1 MSLTTHYES
10 LYIGGSWVKPK
21 GSEAYTVINPATE
34 EAIGEVPIGTAA
46 DADAAIAAA
55 REAFDKGPW
64 PRMDW
69 RERAV
74 ILQQFHDALVARKDD
89 IVQLCV
95 AEAGSILPVASIMQF
110 DMSLDGFQQYID
122 QIQRRKFVVPSSVS
136 VHTNW
141 ATGGE
146 TLGSTVKVY
155 EPLGVSVG
163 ITAYNYPFFLN
174 LAKLGPAL
182 ASGCTFILK
191 PAPQTPLEAMILGD
205 IATEAGIPPGVF
217 SIVTGGVDVG
227 EKLTTDPRVDQIS
240 FTGSDKVGAMI
251 QAQAA
256 PSLKR
261 VALELGGKSA
271 MIVCE
276 DADLEQAAF
285 AGVINFTNQ
294 CGQGCVL
301 QTRQLVHNSIKD
313 QYIEMLKAMA
323 SQVKLGDP
331 AEPDTGMGPLI
342 SAAQR
347 ERVLAYI
354 EQGKADGNSL
364 VSGGNIPRGLDRGFF
379 IEPTIFDCPS
389 NSTAIAQEEI
399 FGPVVCV
406 IGFDTEEEAIAI
418 ANDSQ
423 YGLSGGVFS
432 QDPGRAYRIAMQ
444 MRTGGVL
451 INGGGGRLN
460 PSVPFGGYKRSGI
473 GREFGEEGL
482 NEYLEIKVIDF
493 RAA

>member
-74 ILQQFHDALVARKDD
+74 ILQQFHDALVARKDE

-95 AEAGSILPVASIMQF
+95 AEAGSIIPVATIMQF
-110 DMSLDGFQQYID
+110 DMALDGLQYYID
-122 QIQRRKFVVPSSVS
+122 QIQRREFVIPSSVS
-136 VHTNW
+136 AHTNW

-205 IATEAGIPPGVF
+205 IASEVGIPPGVF

-240 FTGSDKVGAMI
+240 FTGSDKVGAII

-285 AGVINFTNQ
+285 AGLVNFTNQ

-331 AEPDTGMGPLI
+331 ADPDTGMGPLI

-364 VSGGNIPRGLDRGFF
+364 VYGGNIPQGMDRGFF
-379 IEPTIFDCPS
+379 VEPTIFDCPS

-473 GREFGEEGL
+473 GREYGEEGL

>member
-1 MSLTTHYES
+1 MNLSTDFDS
-10 LYIGGSWVKPK
+10 LYIGGNWVPSANSAKT
-21 GSEAYTVINPATE
+21 EVINPATE
-34 EAIGEVPIGTAA
+34 EVIGSAPTGCAA
-46 DADAAIAAA
+46 DAERAIAAA
-55 REAFDKGPW
+55 RRAFDEGPW

-69 RERAV
+69 SERASL
-74 ILQQFHDALVARKDD
+74 LQSFHDGLLAKKDE
-89 IVQLCV
+89 IVSLCV

-110 DMSLDGFQQYID
+110 DMAMDGFQYFIS
-122 QIQRRKFVVPSSVS
+122 QIRRRDFTVASSVS

-141 ATGGE
+141 ATGGDMM
-146 TLGSTVKVY
+146 GGTVKVY

-191 PAPQTPLEAMILGD
+191 PAPQTPLEALVLANVASD
-205 IATEAGIPPGVF
+205 IDLPEGVF
-217 SIVTGGVDVG
+217 SVITGGIDVG
-227 EKLTTDPRVDQIS
+227 EVLTSDPRVDQIS
-240 FTGSDKVGAMI
+240 FTGSDKVGAAI

-256 PSLKR
+256 PTLKR

-271 MIVCE
+271 MIVCD

-285 AGVINFTNQ
+285 SGLVNFTNQ
-294 CGQGCVL
+294 CGQGCIL
-301 QTRQLVHNSIKD
+301 QTRQLVHNSIKA

-323 SQVKLGDP
+323 SQIPIGNPADP
-331 AEPDTGMGPLI
+331 STGMGPLI
-342 SAAQR
+342 SEAQR
-347 ERVLAYI
+347 QLVLNYI
-354 EQGKADGNSL
+354 ERGKADGNTL
-364 VSGGNIPRGLDRGFF
+364 VYGGGIPAGLDRGFF

-389 NSTAIAQEEI
+389 NSTTIAQEEI

-406 IGFDTEEEAIAI
+406 IGFDSDDEAVAI
-418 ANDSQ
+418 ANDSP

-432 QDPGRAYRIAMQ
+432 QDVGRAYKIASR

-473 GREFGEEGL
+473 GREYGEEGL
-482 NEYLEIKVIDF
+482 NEYLEIKVIDY

>member
-1 MSLTTHYES
+1 MPLSAHYDS
-10 LYIGGSWVKPK
+10 LYIAGSWVKPK
-21 GSEAYTVINPATE
+21 GSETCAVINPATE
-34 EAIGEVPIGTAA
+34 ETIGEVPVGTAA

-55 REAFDKGPW
+55 REAFDNGPW
-64 PRMDW
+64 PKMEW

-74 ILQQFHDALVARKDD
+74 ILQQFHDALVARKDE

-95 AEAGSILPVASIMQF
+95 AEAGSIIPVATIMQF
-110 DMSLDGFQQYID
+110 DMALDGLRYYID
-122 QIQRRKFVVPSSVS
+122 QIQRREFVIPSSVS
-136 VHTNW
+136 AHTDW

-205 IATEAGIPPGVF
+205 IADESGIPPGVF
-217 SIVTGGVDVG
+217 SIITGGVDVG

-256 PSLKR
+256 PTLKR

-271 MIVCE
+271 MIVCK

-285 AGVINFTNQ
+285 AGVVNFTNQ
-294 CGQGCVL
+294 CGQGCIL

-313 QYIEMLKAMA
+313 QYIEMLKAMV
-323 SQVKLGDP
+323 SQVKIGDP
-331 AEPDTGMGPLI
+331 SDPETGMGPLI

-354 EQGKADGNSL
+354 KQGEADGNTL
-364 VSGGNIPRGLDRGFF
+364 VYGGRIPAGMDNGFF

-389 NSTAIAQEEI
+389 NTTTIAQEEI

-432 QDPGRAYRIAMQ
+432 QDAGKAYRIAMQ

-473 GREFGEEGL
+473 GREYGEEGL

>member
-1 MSLTTHYES
+1 MPLTTHYES

-21 GSEAYTVINPATE
+21 GGEAYTVINPATE
-34 EAIGEVPIGTAA
+34 EAIGEVPVGTAA

-64 PRMDW
+64 PKKDW

-74 ILQQFHDALVARKDD
+74 ILQQFHDALVARKDE

-95 AEAGSILPVASIMQF
+95 AEAGSIIPVASIMQF
-110 DMSLDGFQQYID
+110 DMALDGLQYYID
-122 QIQRRKFVVPSSVS
+122 QIQRREFVIPSSVS
-136 VHTNW
+136 AHTNW

-205 IATEAGIPPGVF
+205 IASEVGIPPGVF

-227 EKLTTDPRVDQIS
+227 EKLTTDPRGDQIS

-285 AGVINFTNQ
+285 AGVVNFTNQ
-294 CGQGCVL
+294 CGQGCIL

-323 SQVKLGDP
+323 SQVKMGDP
-331 AEPDTGMGPLI
+331 ADPDTGMGPLI

-364 VSGGNIPRGLDRGFF
+364 VYGGNIPPGLDRGFF
-379 IEPTIFDCPS
+379 VEPTIFDCPS

-473 GREFGEEGL
+473 GREYGEEGL

>member
-1 MSLTTHYES
+1 M
-10 LYIGGSWVKPK
+10 YIGGWWVKPI
-21 GSEAYTVINPATE
+21 GGDAYTVFNPATV
-34 EAIGEVPIGTAA
+34 EAIGVVPVGTAA
-46 DADAAIAAA
+46 DADAAITAA
-55 REAFDKGPW
+55 REAFDHGPW
-64 PRMDW
+64 PKKEW

-74 ILQQFHDALVARKDD
+74 ILQQFRDALVARKDE

-256 PSLKR
+256 PGLKR
-261 VALELGGKSA
+261 VALEFGGKSA

-285 AGVINFTNQ
+285 AGMVHFTNQ

-301 QTRQLVHNSIKD
+301 QTRQLVHNSIKE

-354 EQGKADGNSL
+354 EQGKTDGNSL
-364 VSGGNIPRGLDRGFF
+364 VYGGNIPEDLR
-379 IEPTIFDCPS
+379 S
-389 NSTAIAQEEI
+389 EERRV
-399 FGPVVCV
+399 GKECR
-406 IGFDTEEEAIAI
+406 
-418 ANDSQ
+418 SRW
-423 YGLSGGVFS
+423 SGG
-432 QDPGRAYRIAMQ
+432 P
-444 MRTGGVL
+444 
-451 INGGGGRLN
+451 
-460 PSVPFGGYKRSGI
+460 
-473 GREFGEEGL
+473 
-482 NEYLEIKVIDF
+482 
-493 RAA
+493 

>member
-1 MSLTTHYES
+1 MTLQTHYQS
-10 LYIGGSWVKPK
+10 LYIGGSWVSPQ
-21 GSEAYTVINPATE
+21 GRESHAVINPATE
-34 EAIGEVPIGTAA
+34 EVIGEVPEGTAA
-46 DADAAIAAA
+46 DAEAAIAAA
-55 REAFDKGPW
+55 REAFDNGPW
-64 PRMDW
+64 PKMDW
-69 RERAV
+69 SERAE
-74 ILQQFHDALVARKDD
+74 ILQKFHNGLNARKDD

-95 AEAGSILPVASIMQF
+95 AEAGSILPVANIMQF
-110 DMSLDGFQQYID
+110 DMAMDGFQQYID
-122 QIQRRKFVVPSSVS
+122 QIKRRNFVVPSSIS

-191 PAPQTPLEAMILGD
+191 PAQQTPLEAMILGD
-205 IATEAGIPPGVF
+205 IASEAGIPPGVF
-217 SIVTGGVDVG
+217 SIITGGVDVG
-227 EKLTTDPRVDQIS
+227 EALTTDPRVDQIS
-240 FTGSDKVGAMI
+240 FTGSDKVGALI

-256 PSLKR
+256 PTLKR

-276 DADLEQAAF
+276 DANLEQAAF

-294 CGQGCVL
+294 CGQGCIL
-301 QTRQLVHNSIKD
+301 QTRQLVHNSIKT

-323 SQVKLGDP
+323 SQMKIGDP

-342 SAAQR
+342 SSAQR
-347 ERVLAYI
+347 ERVLSYI
-354 EQGKADGNSL
+354 DQGKAEGNTL
-364 VSGGNIPRGLDRGFF
+364 VYGGNIPSGMDRGFF

-389 NSTAIAQEEI
+389 NTTTIAQEEI

-432 QDPGRAYRIAMQ
+432 QDAGKAFRIASQ

-482 NEYLEIKVIDF
+482 NEFLEIKVIDF

>member
-1 MSLTTHYES
+1 MPLKTDYES
-10 LYIGGSWVKPK
+10 LYIGGSWVKPQ
-21 GSEAYTVINPATE
+21 GSETYTVINPATE
-34 EAIGEVPIGTAA
+34 EAIGEVPVATAA

-55 REAFDKGPW
+55 REAFDHGPW
-64 PRMDW
+64 PKMAW

-74 ILQQFHDALVARKDD
+74 ILQQFHDALIARKDE

-95 AEAGSILPVASIMQF
+95 AEAGSIIPVASIMQF
-110 DMSLDGFQQYID
+110 DMALDGLQYYID
-122 QIQRRKFVVPSSVS
+122 QIQRREFVIPSSVS
-136 VHTNW
+136 AHTNW

-205 IATEAGIPPGVF
+205 IANEVGIPPGVF

-227 EKLTTDPRVDQIS
+227 EKLTTDSRVDQIS

-251 QAQAA
+251 QAQGAA
-256 PSLKR
+256 TLKR

-285 AGVINFTNQ
+285 AGLIHLTNQ

-301 QTRQLVHNSIKD
+301 QTRQLVHNTIKD
-313 QYIEMLKAMA
+313 QYLEMLKAMA
-323 SQVKLGDP
+323 SQVKLGNPADP
-331 AEPDTGMGPLI
+331 ETGRGPLG

-354 EQGKADGNSL
+354 EQGKRDGNSL
-364 VSGGNIPRGLDRGFF
+364 VYGGNIPTGMAQGFF

-432 QDPGRAYRIAMQ
+432 QDPGKAYRIAMQ
-444 MRTGGVL
+444 LRTGGVL

-473 GREFGEEGL
+473 GREYGEEGL

>member
-1 MSLTTHYES
+1 MPLTTHYES

-21 GSEAYTVINPATE
+21 GGEAYTVINPATE
-34 EAIGEVPIGTAA
+34 EAIGEVPVGTAA

-64 PRMDW
+64 PKKDW

-74 ILQQFHDALVARKDD
+74 ILQQFHDALVARKDE

-95 AEAGSILPVASIMQF
+95 AEAGSIIPVASIMQF
-110 DMSLDGFQQYID
+110 DMALDGLQYYID
-122 QIQRRKFVVPSSVS
+122 QIQRREFVIPSSVS
-136 VHTNW
+136 AHTNW

-205 IATEAGIPPGVF
+205 IASEVGIPPGVF

-285 AGVINFTNQ
+285 AGVVNFTNQ
-294 CGQGCVL
+294 CGQGCIL

-323 SQVKLGDP
+323 SQVKMGDP
-331 AEPDTGMGPLI
+331 ADPDTGMGPLI

-364 VSGGNIPRGLDRGFF
+364 VYGGSIPPGLDRGFF
-379 IEPTIFDCPS
+379 VEPTIFDCPS

-473 GREFGEEGL
+473 GREYGEEGL

>member
-1 MSLTTHYES
+1 MPLKTHYES

-21 GSEAYTVINPATE
+21 GSETYTVINPATE
-34 EAIGEVPIGTAA
+34 EAIGEVPLGSAA

-55 REAFDKGPW
+55 RDAFDHGPW
-64 PRMDW
+64 PKMEW

-74 ILQQFHDALVARKDD
+74 ILQQFHNALLARKDE

-95 AEAGSILPVASIMQF
+95 AEAGSIIPVATIMQF
-110 DMSLDGFQQYID
+110 DMALDGLQYYID
-122 QIQRRKFVVPSSVS
+122 QIQRREFVIPSSVS
-136 VHTNW
+136 AHTNW

-205 IATEAGIPPGVF
+205 IASEAGIPPGVF
-217 SIVTGGVDVG
+217 SIVTGGVEVG

-285 AGVINFTNQ
+285 AGVVNFTNQ

-323 SQVKLGDP
+323 SQVTLGDP
-331 AEPDTGMGPLI
+331 ADPNTGMGPLI

-354 EQGKADGNSL
+354 EQGKADGNAL
-364 VSGGNIPRGLDRGFF
+364 VYGGNIPQGLDRGFF
-379 IEPTIFDCPS
+379 IEPAIFDCPS

-473 GREFGEEGL
+473 GREYGEEGL

>member
-1 MSLTTHYES
+1 MPLTTHYES

-21 GSEAYTVINPATE
+21 GGEAYTVINPATE
-34 EAIGEVPIGTAA
+34 EAIGEVPVGTAA

-64 PRMDW
+64 PKKDW

-74 ILQQFHDALVARKDD
+74 ILQQFHDALVARKDE

-95 AEAGSILPVASIMQF
+95 AEAGSIIPVASIMQF
-110 DMSLDGFQQYID
+110 DMALDGLQYYID
-122 QIQRRKFVVPSSVS
+122 QIQRREFVIPSSVS
-136 VHTNW
+136 AHTNW

-205 IATEAGIPPGVF
+205 IASEVGIPPGVF

-285 AGVINFTNQ
+285 AGVVNFTNQ
-294 CGQGCVL
+294 CGQGCIL

-323 SQVKLGDP
+323 SQVKMGDP
-331 AEPDTGMGPLI
+331 ADPDTGMGPLI

-364 VSGGNIPRGLDRGFF
+364 VYGGNIPPGLDRGFF
-379 IEPTIFDCPS
+379 VEPTIFDCPS

-473 GREFGEEGL
+473 GREYGEEGL

>member
-1 MSLTTHYES
+1 MPLKTDYDS
-10 LYIGGSWVKPK
+10 LYIGGDWVKPK
-21 GSEAYTVINPATE
+21 GKEVYTVINPATE
-34 EAIGEVPIGTAA
+34 EAIGKVPVGTAA

-55 REAFDKGPW
+55 REAFDHGPW
-64 PRMDW
+64 PKMEW
-69 RERAV
+69 RDRAA
-74 ILQQFHDALVARKDD
+74 ILQQFHDALVARKDE

-95 AEAGSILPVASIMQF
+95 AEAGSIIPVATIMQF
-110 DMSLDGFQQYID
+110 DMSLDGLQYFIN
-122 QIQRRKFVVPSSVS
+122 QIQRREFVIPSSIS
-136 VHTNW
+136 AHTNW

-146 TLGSTVKVY
+146 TLGGTVKVY

-205 IATEAGIPPGVF
+205 IATEVGIPPGVF
-217 SIVTGGVDVG
+217 SIVTGGADVG

-256 PSLKR
+256 HSLKR

-285 AGVINFTNQ
+285 AGLINFTNQ

-301 QTRQLVHNSIKD
+301 QTRQLVHNSVKD
-313 QYIEMLKAMA
+313 QYIEMLKAMV
-323 SQVKLGDP
+323 SHVKLGDP
-331 AEPDTGMGPLI
+331 ADPDTGMGPLI

-347 ERVLAYI
+347 DRVLAYI
-354 EQGKADGNSL
+354 EQGKSDGNSL
-364 VSGGNIPRGLDRGFF
+364 VYGGNIPPDMDRGFF

-399 FGPVVCV
+399 FGPVVCI

-473 GREFGEEGL
+473 GREYGEEGL

>member
-1 MSLTTHYES
+1 MPLTTHYES

-21 GSEAYTVINPATE
+21 GGEAYTVINPATE
-34 EAIGEVPIGTAA
+34 EAVGEVPVGTAA

-55 REAFDKGPW
+55 REAFDHGPW

-74 ILQQFHDALVARKDD
+74 ILQQFHDVLVARKDE

-95 AEAGSILPVASIMQF
+95 AEAGSIIPVASIMQF
-110 DMSLDGFQQYID
+110 DMALDGLQYYID
-122 QIQRRKFVVPSSVS
+122 QIQRREFVIPSSVS
-136 VHTNW
+136 AHTNW

-191 PAPQTPLEAMILGD
+191 PAPQTPLEAMILGE
-205 IATEAGIPPGVF
+205 IASEVGIPPGVF

-240 FTGSDKVGAMI
+240 FTGSDKVGAII

-285 AGVINFTNQ
+285 AGVVNFTNQ
-294 CGQGCVL
+294 CGQGCIL

-323 SQVKLGDP
+323 SQVKMGDP
-331 AEPDTGMGPLI
+331 ADPDTGMGPLI

-354 EQGKADGNSL
+354 EQGKSDGNSL
-364 VSGGNIPRGLDRGFF
+364 VYGGSIPPGLNRGFF
-379 IEPTIFDCPS
+379 VEPTIFDCPS

-406 IGFDTEEEAIAI
+406 IGFDTEDEAIAI

-473 GREFGEEGL
+473 GREYGEEGL

>member
-1 MSLTTHYES
+1 MTLSTQFDS
-10 LYIGGSWVKPK
+10 LYIGGQWEKPASAEK
-21 GSEAYTVINPATE
+21 SDVINPATE
-34 EAIGEVPIGTAA
+34 EIIGHAPVGSIEDAESAIV
-46 DADAAIAAA
+46 AA
-55 REAFDKGPW
+55 RKAFDEGPW

-69 RERAV
+69 CERAV
-74 ILQQFHDALVARKDD
+74 ILQKFHDGLLARKDD
-89 IVQLCV
+89 IVNLCV
-95 AEAGSILPVASIMQF
+95 AEAGSIIPVASIMQF
-110 DMSLDGFQQYID
+110 DMAMDGFQYFIN
-122 QIQRRKFVVPSSVS
+122 QIQRRDFTLASSVS
-136 VHTNW
+136 LHTNW
-141 ATGGE
+141 ATGGD
-146 TLGSTVKVY
+146 TLGGTVKVY

-191 PAPQTPLEAMILGD
+191 PAPQTPLEALILGD
-205 IATEAGIPPGVF
+205 IATEAGLPPGVF
-217 SIVTGGVDVG
+217 SIVTGGIEVG
-227 EKLTTDPRVDQIS
+227 ERLTSDPRVDQIS
-240 FTGSDKVGAMI
+240 FTGSDKVGAVI

-256 PSLKR
+256 PTLKR

-271 MIVCE
+271 MIICE
-276 DADLEQAAF
+276 DADLEQAAIN
-285 AGVINFTNQ
+285 GLVNFTNQ
-294 CGQGCVL
+294 CGQGCIL
-301 QTRQLVHNSIKD
+301 QTRQLVHNSIKT
-313 QYIEMLKAMA
+313 QYIEMLQAMA
-323 SQVKLGDP
+323 SQVQIGDP
-331 AEPDTGMGPLI
+331 SDPATGMGPLI
-342 SAAQR
+342 SEAQR
-347 ERVLAYI
+347 QRVLAHI
-354 EQGKADGNSL
+354 EQGKADGNTL
-364 VSGGNIPRGLDRGFF
+364 VYGGNIPTGMERGFF

-389 NSTAIAQEEI
+389 NSTPIAQEEI

-406 IGFDTEEEAIAI
+406 IGFDTDEEAIAI

-432 QDPGRAYRIAMQ
+432 QDAGRAYKIALK

-473 GREFGEEGL
+473 GRENGEEGL

>member
-1 MSLTTHYES
+1 MPLTTHYES

-21 GSEAYTVINPATE
+21 GGEAYTVINPATE
-34 EAIGEVPIGTAA
+34 EAIGEVPVGTAA

-64 PRMDW
+64 PKKDW

-74 ILQQFHDALVARKDD
+74 ILQQFHDALVARKDE

-95 AEAGSILPVASIMQF
+95 AEAGSIIPVASIMQF
-110 DMSLDGFQQYID
+110 DMALDGLQYYID
-122 QIQRRKFVVPSSVS
+122 QIQRREFVIPSSVS
-136 VHTNW
+136 AHTNW

-191 PAPQTPLEAMILGD
+191 PAPQTPLEAMILGE
-205 IATEAGIPPGVF
+205 IASEVGIPPGVF

-285 AGVINFTNQ
+285 AGVVNFTNQ
-294 CGQGCVL
+294 CGQGCIL

-323 SQVKLGDP
+323 SQVKMGDP
-331 AEPDTGMGPLI
+331 ADPDTGMGPLI

-364 VSGGNIPRGLDRGFF
+364 VYGGSIPPGLDRGFF
-379 IEPTIFDCPS
+379 VEPTIFDCPS

-473 GREFGEEGL
+473 GREYGEEGL

>member
-1 MSLTTHYES
+1 MPLTTHYES

-74 ILQQFHDALVARKDD
+74 ILQKFHDALVARKDD

-95 AEAGSILPVASIMQF
+95 AEAGSIIPVATIMQF
-110 DMSLDGFQQYID
+110 DMALDGLQYYID
-122 QIQRRKFVVPSSVS
+122 QIQRREFVIPSSVS
-136 VHTNW
+136 AHTNW

-205 IATEAGIPPGVF
+205 IASEVGIPPGVF

-285 AGVINFTNQ
+285 AGVVNFTNQ

-323 SQVKLGDP
+323 SQVTLGDP
-331 AEPDTGMGPLI
+331 ADPDTGMGPLI

-364 VSGGNIPRGLDRGFF
+364 VYGGNIPPGLDRGFF
-379 IEPTIFDCPS
+379 VEPTIFDCPS

-432 QDPGRAYRIAMQ
+432 QDPGRAYRIALQ

-473 GREFGEEGL
+473 GREYGEEGL

>member
-1 MSLTTHYES
+1 MALPTHFDS
-10 LYIGGSWVKPK
+10 LYIGGSWVKPI
-21 GSEAYTVINPATE
+21 GGETSAVINPATE
-34 EAIGEVPIGTAA
+34 EVIGKAPVGTAA

-55 REAFDKGPW
+55 RDAFDHGPW
-64 PRMDW
+64 PKMEW
-69 RERAV
+69 RERAGV
-74 ILQQFHDALVARKDD
+74 LQQFHDALMMRKEE

-95 AEAGSILPVASIMQF
+95 AEAGSIIPVASIMQF
-110 DMSLDGFQQYID
+110 DMAMDGLQYYIH
-122 QIQRRKFVVPSSVS
+122 QIERREFVIPSSVS
-136 VHTNW
+136 AHTNW
-141 ATGGE
+141 ATGGD

-191 PAPQTPLEAMILGD
+191 PAPQTPLEALILGD
-205 IATEAGIPPGVF
+205 IASEVGLPPGVF
-217 SIVTGGVDVG
+217 SIVTGGADVG

-240 FTGSDKVGAMI
+240 FTGSDKIGAMI

-256 PSLKR
+256 PTLKR
-261 VALELGGKSA
+261 VTLELGGKSA

-285 AGVINFTNQ
+285 AGLINLTNQ

-301 QTRQLVHNSIKD
+301 QTRQLVHNAIKG

-323 SQVKLGDP
+323 SQVKLGNP
-331 AEPDTGMGPLI
+331 ADPDTGMGPLI

-347 ERVLAYI
+347 ERVLAFI
-354 EQGKADGNSL
+354 EQGKADGNTL
-364 VSGGNIPRGLDRGFF
+364 VCGGTIPPGMDSGFF
-379 IEPTIFDCPS
+379 IEPTIFDCPN

-432 QDPGRAYRIAMQ
+432 QDPGKAYRIGMK

-473 GREFGEEGL
+473 GREYGEEGL

>member
-74 ILQQFHDALVARKDD
+74 ILQKFHDALVARKDD

-240 FTGSDKVGAMI
+240 FTGSDKVGAII

-364 VSGGNIPRGLDRGFF
+364 VSGGNIPRGFDRGFF

>member
-1 MSLTTHYES
+1 MPPGT
-10 LYIGGSWVKPK
+10 INVVNGSGVVT
-21 GSEAYTVINPATE
+21 G
-34 EAIGEVPIGTAA
+34 AA
-46 DADAAIAAA
+46 
-55 REAFDKGPW
+55 
-64 PRMDW
+64 
-69 RERAV
+69 
-74 ILQQFHDALVARKDD
+74 L
-89 IVQLCV
+89 
-95 AEAGSILPVASIMQF
+95 AGSAAVDRIAF
-110 DMSLDGFQQYID
+110 
-122 QIQRRKFVVPSSVS
+122 
-136 VHTNW
+136 
-141 ATGGE
+141 TGGG
-146 TLGSTVKVY
+146 T
-155 EPLGVSVG
+155 
-163 ITAYNYPFFLN
+163 TARQVMASAAEN
-174 LAKLGPAL
+174 L
-182 ASGCTFILK
+182 
-191 PAPQTPLEAMILGD
+191 TP
-205 IATEAGIPPGVF
+205 VHF
-217 SIVTGGVDVG
+217 
-227 EKLTTDPRVDQIS
+227 
-240 FTGSDKVGAMI
+240 
-251 QAQAA
+251 
-256 PSLKR
+256 
-261 VALELGGKSA
+261 ELGGKSA

-285 AGVINFTNQ
+285 AGLIHFTNQ

-313 QYIEMLKAMA
+313 QYIEMLKAMV
-323 SQVKLGDP
+323 SHVKLGDP
-331 AEPDTGMGPLI
+331 ADPDTGMGPLI

-354 EQGKADGNSL
+354 EQGKADGNTL
-364 VSGGNIPRGLDRGFF
+364 VYGGNIPAGMDRGFF

-389 NSTAIAQEEI
+389 NSTVIAQEEI

-473 GREFGEEGL
+473 GREYGEEGL

>member
-1 MSLTTHYES
+1 MALKTHYES

-21 GSEAYTVINPATE
+21 GSEVYTVINPATE

-74 ILQQFHDALVARKDD
+74 ILQKFHDALVARKDD

-95 AEAGSILPVASIMQF
+95 AEAGSIIPVATIMQF
-110 DMSLDGFQQYID
+110 DMALDGLQYYID
-122 QIQRRKFVVPSSVS
+122 QIQRREFVIPSSVS
-136 VHTNW
+136 AHTNW

-205 IATEAGIPPGVF
+205 IASEVGIPPGVF

-256 PSLKR
+256 PTLKR

-301 QTRQLVHNSIKD
+301 QTRQLVHNAIKD

-331 AEPDTGMGPLI
+331 ADPDTGMGPLI

-354 EQGKADGNSL
+354 EQGKTDGNSL
-364 VSGGNIPRGLDRGFF
+364 VYGGNIPPDIDRGFF

-389 NSTAIAQEEI
+389 NNTAIAQEEI

-432 QDPGRAYRIAMQ
+432 QGPGQGLPHRHADAHRRCADQRGWRPAESQRTLWRI
-444 MRTGGVL
+444 
-451 INGGGGRLN
+451 
-460 PSVPFGGYKRSGI
+460 
-473 GREFGEEGL
+473 
-482 NEYLEIKVIDF
+482 
-493 RAA
+493 

>member
-1 MSLTTHYES
+1 MALKTHYES
-10 LYIGGSWVKPK
+10 LYIGGSWVKPT

-34 EAIGEVPIGTAA
+34 EAIGEVPVGTAA

-55 REAFDKGPW
+55 REAFDHGPW
-64 PRMDW
+64 PKMEW

-95 AEAGSILPVASIMQF
+95 AEAGSIIPVATIMQF
-110 DMSLDGFQQYID
+110 DMALDGLQYFID
-122 QIQRRKFVVPSSVS
+122 QIQRREFVIPSSVS
-136 VHTNW
+136 AHTNW

-205 IATEAGIPPGVF
+205 IASEVGIPPGVF

-271 MIVCE
+271 MIVCQ

-301 QTRQLVHNSIKD
+301 QTRQLVHNSIKG

-331 AEPDTGMGPLI
+331 ADPDTGMGPLI

-354 EQGKADGNSL
+354 EQGKSDGNSL
-364 VSGGNIPRGLDRGFF
+364 VYGGNIPQGMNRGFF
-379 IEPTIFDCPS
+379 VEPTIFDCTS

-473 GREFGEEGL
+473 GREYGEEGL

>member
-1 MSLTTHYES
+1 MPLTTHYES

-21 GSEAYTVINPATE
+21 GGEAYTVINPATE
-34 EAIGEVPIGTAA
+34 EAIGEVPVGTAA

-64 PRMDW
+64 PKKDW

-74 ILQQFHDALVARKDD
+74 ILQQFHDALVARKDE

-95 AEAGSILPVASIMQF
+95 AEAGSIIPVASIMQF
-110 DMSLDGFQQYID
+110 DMALDGLQYYID
-122 QIQRRKFVVPSSVS
+122 QIQRREFVIPSSVS
-136 VHTNW
+136 AHTNW

-205 IATEAGIPPGVF
+205 IASEVGIPPGVF

-276 DADLEQAAF
+276 DADLEEAAF
-285 AGVINFTNQ
+285 AGVVNFTNQ
-294 CGQGCVL
+294 CGQGCIL

-323 SQVKLGDP
+323 SQVKMGDP
-331 AEPDTGMGPLI
+331 ANPDTGMGPLI

-364 VSGGNIPRGLDRGFF
+364 VYGGNIPPGLDRGFF
-379 IEPTIFDCPS
+379 VEPTIFDCPS

-473 GREFGEEGL
+473 GREYGEEGL

>member
-1 MSLTTHYES
+1 MPLTTHYES
-10 LYIGGSWVKPK
+10 LYIGGNWVKPK
-21 GSEAYTVINPATE
+21 GGEAYTVINPATE
-34 EAIGEVPIGTAA
+34 EAIGEVPVGTAA

-64 PRMDW
+64 PKKDW

-74 ILQQFHDALVARKDD
+74 ILQQFHDALVARKDE

-95 AEAGSILPVASIMQF
+95 AEAGSIIPVASIMQF
-110 DMSLDGFQQYID
+110 DMALDGLQYYID
-122 QIQRRKFVVPSSVS
+122 QIQRREFVIPSSVS
-136 VHTNW
+136 AHTNW

-205 IATEAGIPPGVF
+205 IASEVGIPPGVF

-285 AGVINFTNQ
+285 AGVVNFTNQ
-294 CGQGCVL
+294 CGQGCIL

-323 SQVKLGDP
+323 SQVKMGDP
-331 AEPDTGMGPLI
+331 ADPDTGMGPLI

-364 VSGGNIPRGLDRGFF
+364 VYGGSIPPGLDRGFF
-379 IEPTIFDCPS
+379 VEPTIFDCPS
-389 NSTAIAQEEI
+389 NSTAIAQEEV

-473 GREFGEEGL
+473 GREYGEEGL

>member
-1 MSLTTHYES
+1 MPLTTHYES
-10 LYIGGSWVKPK
+10 LYIGGSWVKPI
-21 GSEAYTVINPATE
+21 GGEAYTVINPATE
-34 EAIGEVPIGTAA
+34 EAIGEVPVGTAA

-55 REAFDKGPW
+55 REAFDHGPW

-74 ILQQFHDALVARKDD
+74 ILQQFHDALVARKDE

-95 AEAGSILPVASIMQF
+95 AEAGSIIPVASIMQF
-110 DMSLDGFQQYID
+110 DMALDGLQYYID
-122 QIQRRKFVVPSSVS
+122 QIQRREFVIPSSVS
-136 VHTNW
+136 AHTNW

-205 IATEAGIPPGVF
+205 IASEVGIPPGVF

-285 AGVINFTNQ
+285 AGVVNFTNQ
-294 CGQGCVL
+294 CGQGCIL

-313 QYIEMLKAMA
+313 QYIGMLKAMA
-323 SQVKLGDP
+323 SQVKMGDP
-331 AEPDTGMGPLI
+331 ADPDTGMGPLI

-364 VSGGNIPRGLDRGFF
+364 VYGGSIPPGLDRGFF
-379 IEPTIFDCPS
+379 VEPTIFDCPS

-473 GREFGEEGL
+473 GREYGEEGL

>member
-1 MSLTTHYES
+1 MPLTTHYES

-21 GSEAYTVINPATE
+21 GGEAYTVINPATE
-34 EAIGEVPIGTAA
+34 EAIGEVPVGTAA

-64 PRMDW
+64 PKKDW

-74 ILQQFHDALVARKDD
+74 ILQQFHDALVARKDE

-95 AEAGSILPVASIMQF
+95 AEAGSIIPVASIMQF
-110 DMSLDGFQQYID
+110 DMALDGLQYYID
-122 QIQRRKFVVPSSVS
+122 QIQRREFVIPSSVS
-136 VHTNW
+136 AHTNW

-205 IATEAGIPPGVF
+205 IASEVGIPPGVF

-285 AGVINFTNQ
+285 AGVVNFTNQ
-294 CGQGCVL
+294 CGQGCIL

-323 SQVKLGDP
+323 SQVKMGDP
-331 AEPDTGMGPLI
+331 ANPDTGMGPLI

-364 VSGGNIPRGLDRGFF
+364 VYGGNIPPGLDRGFF
-379 IEPTIFDCPS
+379 VEPTIFDCPS

-473 GREFGEEGL
+473 GREYGEEGL

>member
-1 MSLTTHYES
+1 MPLKTHYES
-10 LYIGGSWVKPK
+10 LYIGGSWVKPN
-21 GSEAYTVINPATE
+21 GSETYTVINPATE
-34 EAIGEVPIGTAA
+34 EAIGAVPVGTAA
-46 DADAAIAAA
+46 DADAAIVAA
-55 REAFDKGPW
+55 REAFDHGPW
-64 PRMDW
+64 PKMEW

-74 ILQQFHDALVARKDD
+74 ILQQFHDALVARKDE

-95 AEAGSILPVASIMQF
+95 AEAGSIIPVANIMQF
-110 DMSLDGFQQYID
+110 DMALDGLQYYID
-122 QIQRRKFVVPSSVS
+122 QIQRREFVIPSSVS
-136 VHTNW
+136 AHTNW

-205 IATEAGIPPGVF
+205 IASEVGIPPGVF

-240 FTGSDKVGAMI
+240 FTGSDKVGAII

-285 AGVINFTNQ
+285 AGVVNFTNQ

-331 AEPDTGMGPLI
+331 ADPDTGMGPLI

-364 VSGGNIPRGLDRGFF
+364 VYGGNIPAGMDRGFF
-379 IEPTIFDCPS
+379 VEPTIFDCPS

-473 GREFGEEGL
+473 GREYGEEGL

>member
-74 ILQQFHDALVARKDD
+74 ILQKFHDALVARKDD

-240 FTGSDKVGAMI
+240 FTGSDKVGAII

-354 EQGKADGNSL
+354 KQGKADGNSL
-364 VSGGNIPRGLDRGFF
+364 VSGGNIPRGFDRGFF

>member
-1 MSLTTHYES
+1 MAVEKKFDS
-10 LYIGGSWVKPK
+10 LYIDGQWRKS
-21 GSEAYTVINPATE
+21 SDAECQNILNPASE
-34 EAIGEVPIGTAA
+34 EIIGAAPVGTIDDAEKAIS
-46 DADAAIAAA
+46 AA
-55 REAFDKGPW
+55 RKAFDEGVW
-64 PRMDW
+64 PKMDW
-69 RERAV
+69 VDRAD
-74 ILQQFHDALVARKDD
+74 ILQKFYNALLARKSE
-89 IVQLCV
+89 IVDLCV
-95 AEAGSILPVASIMQF
+95 AEAGSIVAVANIMQF
-110 DMSLDGFQQYID
+110 DMAMDGFQYYIN
-122 QIQRRKFVVPSSVS
+122 QIRRRDFTQPASVS

-174 LAKLGPAL
+174 LAKMGPAL
-182 ASGCTFILK
+182 ASGCTLILK
-191 PAPQTPLEAMILGD
+191 PAPQTPLEALIIGEVADEVGL
-205 IATEAGIPPGVF
+205 PPGVLN
-217 SIVTGGVDVG
+217 IITGGVEVG

-240 FTGSDKVGAMI
+240 FTGSDKVGALI

-285 AGVINFTNQ
+285 NGLVNFTNQ
-294 CGQGCVL
+294 CGQGCIL

-313 QYIEMLKAMA
+313 RYIEMLKAMVEH
-323 SQVKLGDP
+323 VKIGDP
-331 AEPDTGMGPLI
+331 ADPETGMGPLI
-342 SAAQR
+342 SEAQR
-347 ERVLAYI
+347 QRVLDYI
-354 EQGKADGNSL
+354 KRGEADGNRL
-364 VSGGNIPRGLDRGFF
+364 VYGGGIPKGVERGFF
-379 IEPTIFDCPS
+379 VEPTIFDCPD

-406 IGFDTEEEAIAI
+406 IGFDSEEEAVAI

-432 QDPGRAYRIAMQ
+432 QDAGKAYRIAMQ

-493 RAA
+493 RSA

>member
-1 MSLTTHYES
+1 MPLTTHYES

-21 GSEAYTVINPATE
+21 GGEAYTVINPATE
-34 EAIGEVPIGTAA
+34 EAIGEVPVGTAA

-64 PRMDW
+64 PKKDW

-74 ILQQFHDALVARKDD
+74 ILQQFHDALVARKDE

-95 AEAGSILPVASIMQF
+95 AEAGSIIPVASIMQF
-110 DMSLDGFQQYID
+110 DMALDGLQYYID
-122 QIQRRKFVVPSSVS
+122 QIQRREFVIPSSVS
-136 VHTNW
+136 AHTNW

-205 IATEAGIPPGVF
+205 IASEVGIPPGVF

-227 EKLTTDPRVDQIS
+227 EKMTTDPRVDQIS

-276 DADLEQAAF
+276 DADLERAAF
-285 AGVINFTNQ
+285 AGVVNFTNQ
-294 CGQGCVL
+294 CGQGCIL

-323 SQVKLGDP
+323 SQVKMGDP
-331 AEPDTGMGPLI
+331 ADPDTGMGPLI

-364 VSGGNIPRGLDRGFF
+364 VYGGNIPPGLDRGFF
-379 IEPTIFDCPS
+379 VEPTIFDCPS

-473 GREFGEEGL
+473 GREYGEEGL